1 MIAWMVYVI
10 AVSLLLGLAA
20 LAAEH
25 SARLRRASTRWYW
38 LAAILASLLL
48 PTVIASVSIQLPHL
62 SGTRAAHE
70 IVVLRDA
77 TRIPL
82 PSQVWPGAN
91 RAQVQPWHALDP
103 WIKDA
108 WITAS
113 STMLLMLVA
122 IAIQLYRLRRVW
134 AQATMLGTA
143 VHIAP
148 DMGPAVVG
156 FLAPAIVVPVWLT
169 RSAHSEQAA
178 VIAHEKCHLRAGDP
192 QLFTVALCLLV
203 FMPWNLPLWWQVRRL
218 RHAIEVDCDARV
230 LADGHD
236 PVTYGETL
244 IAVGEKRFSNIGVVA
259 AMSESKSLL
268 ERRITIMNSKPAPL
282 WKLSAV
288 ATGCLSVALVAVA
301 AQVSPPNAQ
310 SAADGAAAVNAIT
323 LGADV
328 LDRYTGY
335 YRLGKSRQIAVVTRT
350 GGRLFFKLTGVE
362 NQEVLATSPTHFVLK
377 LNPALASADFITDGA
392 SPATELVTH
401 WGPNISWLRMDAATG
416 RQFEAEL
423 AARIQNST
431 PAPGTEAALRG
442 VLGWEETGTPD
453 YATLAPGIADLIRKT
468 IGEDQKF
475 RAALGAVKSVQFQGV
490 GPNGYDSYLVTFEKG
505 ARIYRI
511 LLGENG
517 LIDRLSAQPL

>member
-1 MIAWMVYVI
+1 MITWMAYVI

-38 LAAILASLLL
+38 LSTILASLLL
-48 PTVIASVSIQLPHL
+48 PTVIASVSIQLPHVT
-62 SGTRAAHE
+62 GMKAAQE

-77 TRIPL
+77 TRIAL

-108 WITAS
+108 WIIAS
-113 STMLLMLVA
+113 STMVLMLAV
-122 IAIQLYRLRRVW
+122 IGIQLYRRRRVW

-156 FLAPAIVVPVWLT
+156 FLSPGIVVPLWLT
-169 RSAHSEQAA
+169 RSAYAEQAA
-178 VIAHEKCHLRAGDP
+178 VIAHEKCHMRAGDP
-192 QLFTVALCLLV
+192 QLFAVALCLLV

-236 PVTYGETL
+236 PLTYSETL
-244 IAVGEKRFSNIGVVA
+244 IAVGEKRFSNFGVVA

-268 ERRITIMNSKPAPL
+268 ERRITIMNGKRARL

-310 SAADGAAAVNAIT
+310 SADGAAGVNAIA

-335 YRLGKSRQIAVVTRT
+335 YRFGDSRQIAVVTRS
-350 GGRLFFKLTGVE
+350 GGRLFVKLTGQE

-377 LNPALASADFITDGA
+377 LNPALASADFITEGA
-392 SPATELVTH
+392 SAATELVTH
-401 WGPNISWLRMDAATG
+401 WGPDLSWLRMDAATG
-416 RQFEAEL
+416 QQFEAEL
-423 AARIQNST
+423 AARIQNGT
-431 PAPGTEAALRG
+431 PAPGTETALRG
-442 VLGWEETGTPD
+442 VLAWEETGAPNYD
-453 YATLAPGIADLIRKT
+453 TLAPGLADQIRKHIAD
-468 IGEDQKF
+468 DQKF

-505 ARIYRI
+505 ARVYRI
-511 LLGENG
+511 VLKDNG
-517 LIDRLSAQPL
+517 IIDLLSAQPL